1 MKNKIIIINGSGGCG
16 KSTFVKLCNEIDS
29 RVVELSTIDDIKTQS
44 IKAKWWNGIKDDKG
58 RELLSNLKDILTQY
72 DNIPFKKVV
81 EEVNSL
87 NNKIIFINSREPEE
101 IHKFKQE
108 LNAITLLIKNPNVP
122 KITTNHADA
131 NVECYNYDY
140 TIVNDGNLDDLKS
153 KGKVFLSNIK
163 TNTKK
168 EI

>member
-131 NVECYNYDY
+131 NVECYDYDY
-140 TIVNDGNLDDLKS
+140 AIINDGSLDDLKH
-153 KGKVFLSNIK
+153 KGEVFLSELK
-163 TNTKK
+163 GDKYEK
-168 EI
+168 